1 MRVAAPRAPAPS
13 WRFSAVAL
21 DSDPVC
27 ASRRHGVKERRLGF
41 LDNFLG
47 WMVMALAVMPVFI
60 VLLLARSAPKR
71 RSPGAYDPD
80 GRRPAGSGNREMSEI
95 QAHEQMLERKA
106 RKGARR

>member
-1 MRVAAPRAPAPS
+1 VY
-13 WRFSAVAL
+13 
-21 DSDPVC
+21 
-27 ASRRHGVKERRLGF
+27 ASRRHGVKERKLGF

-47 WMVMALAVMPVFI
+47 WMVMTLAVMPVFI

-71 RSPGAYDPD
+71 RSPGAYAPD
-80 GRRPAGSGNREMSEI
+80 GRHPPRAESRETSEP

>member
-1 MRVAAPRAPAPS
+1 MY
-13 WRFSAVAL
+13 
-21 DSDPVC
+21 
-27 ASRRHGVKERRLGF
+27 ASRRHGVKQRRLGF

-47 WMVMALAVMPVFI
+47 WMVMTLAVMPVFI

-71 RSPGAYDPD
+71 RSPGAYAPD
-80 GRRPAGSGNREMSEI
+80 ERRPAAESRETSEL